1 MMIPDN
7 IKEANKPGYR
17 NYVVYL
23 DESSNLILF
32 QINKDVR
39 GEGEGAYFFL
49 KDIVIPA

>member
-23 DESSNLILF
+23 DESINFILF

-39 GEGEGAYFFL
+39 GEGGGLFFYRIL
-49 KDIVIPA
+49 